1 MAGNL
6 SFLNHGKQRLWN
18 LGLLVLGLIF
28 CFGVFSFSGA
38 PFLQAA
44 PPTQTTIR
52 GVWAHPGFF
61 GPEKDAATAKIRA
74 TLDGYVQA
82 GINTVIILVKSTSGH
97 VYFQSQ
103 IAVQDPA
110 YNWDFFGVL
119 LEEAKKRNI
128 SVHPWFCV
136 FPESAVLGRVREHPE
151 WLIMN
156 DKGEMTAAAN
166 AALPH
171 VREYEISLML
181 ELLKRYPVDW
191 VHLDYIRFPCFPEEP
206 YFSFDAQTRSLFEKT
221 WGQDPLALKAKDSGN
236 LFWNEWIEWN
246 GGQVTQF
253 VRDLRE
259 AVKVVGRP
267 VKISAAVFPAADKAK
282 VLIGQDWEEWA
293 KQGLIDMLCPM
304 LYTNHHGLF
313 EKYARRAMDIGRGRV
328 LVCPGIGIGTSH
340 NQNTPAGMWEQM
352 DISQRL
358 GGNGVI
364 FFSSSSL
371 TESFLQSLRLGRA
384 PTAQ

>member
-1 MAGNL
+1 MRSYPTIL
-6 SFLNHGKQRLWN
+6 KQRKNRFWKMAI
-18 LGLLVLGLIF
+18 LLFGLIRCPSLF
-28 CFGVFSFSGA
+28 CFSGA
-38 PFLQAA
+38 PFRQAA
-44 PPTQTTIR
+44 PPTKMAIR

-61 GPEKDAATAKIRA
+61 GTEKDSAAAKIKA

-103 IAVQDPA
+103 IGVQDPA
-110 YNWDFFGVL
+110 YNWDFFRVF

-156 DKGEMTAAAN
+156 DKAEMTAAAN
-166 AALPH
+166 AALPQ
-171 VREYEISLML
+171 VREYELGLML

-191 VHLDYIRFPCFPEEP
+191 VHLDYIRFPCSPQEP
-206 YFSFDAQTRSLFEKT
+206 YFSFDAQTRSLFEKA

-246 GGQVTQF
+246 GEQVTQF

-259 AVKVVGRP
+259 AVKAAGRP

-282 VLIGQDWEEWA
+282 VLIGQDWEAWA

-313 EKYARRAMDIGRGRV
+313 EKYARRAVEIGRGRV

-340 NQNTPAGMWEQM
+340 NQNTPAGMREQM

-371 TESFLQSLRLGRA
+371 TESFLQSLRSGRT

>member
-1 MAGNL
+1 ML
-6 SFLNHGKQRLWN
+6 SHPTILIHRKKRLWKM
-18 LGLLVLGLIF
+18 GLLLLGLIL
-28 CFGVFSFSGA
+28 CHGVLCFSGA
-38 PFLQAA
+38 PFRQAS
-44 PPTQTTIR
+44 PPTKMTIR

-61 GPEKDAATAKIRA
+61 GTEKDSAAAKIKA

-97 VYFQSQ
+97 VYFKSQ
-103 IAVQDPA
+103 IGVQDPA
-110 YNWDFFGVL
+110 YNWDFFGVFF
-119 LEEAKKRNI
+119 EEAKKRNI

-156 DKGEMTAAAN
+156 DKAELTAAVN
-166 AALPH
+166 AALPQ
-171 VREYEISLML
+171 VREYELSLML

-191 VHLDYIRFPCFPEEP
+191 IHLDYIRFPCFPEEP
-206 YFSFDAQTRSLFEKT
+206 YFSFDAQTRSLFEKA

-259 AVKVVGRP
+259 AVKAAGRP

-282 VLIGQDWEEWA
+282 VLIGQDWEGWA

-313 EKYARRAMDIGRGRV
+313 EKYARRAVDIGSGRV

-340 NQNTPAGMWEQM
+340 NQNTPAGMLEQM
-352 DISQRL
+352 NISQRL

-371 TESFLQSLRLGRA
+371 TESFLQGLRSGRA
-384 PTAQ
+384 PTVQ

>member
-1 MAGNL
+1 ML
-6 SFLNHGKQRLWN
+6 SHPTILNHGKQRLWN
-18 LGLLVLGLIF
+18 LGLLVLGFIF
-28 CFGVFSFSGA
+28 CFSVFSFSGA
-38 PFLQAA
+38 PFRQAT
-44 PPTQTTIR
+44 PPTKMAIR

-61 GPEKDAATAKIRA
+61 GLEKDAATAKIRA

-110 YNWDFFGVL
+110 YNWDFFGVFFD
-119 LEEAKKRNI
+119 EAKKRNI

-166 AALPH
+166 AALPQ

-191 VHLDYIRFPCFPEEP
+191 VHLDYIRFPCSPEEP
-206 YFSFDAQTRSLFEKT
+206 YFSFDAQTRSLFEKA

-259 AVKVVGRP
+259 AVRVVGRP

-282 VLIGQDWEEWA
+282 VLIGQDWEEWV

-313 EKYARRAMDIGRGRV
+313 EKYARRAVEIGRGRV

-352 DISQRL
+352 NISQRL

-371 TESFLQSLRLGRA
+371 TESFLQSLRSGRA
-384 PTAQ
+384 PAAQ

>member
-1 MAGNL
+1 ML
-6 SFLNHGKQRLWN
+6 
-18 LGLLVLGLIF
+18 LGLIF
-28 CFGVFSFSGA
+28 CLGLFGFSGSA
-38 PFLQAA
+38 SRQAA
-44 PPTQTTIR
+44 SPAKMAIR

-61 GPEKDAATAKIRA
+61 GTEKDSAAAKIKA

-97 VYFQSQ
+97 IYFQSQ
-103 IAVQDPA
+103 IGVQDPA
-110 YNWDFFGVL
+110 YKWDFFGVFFD
-119 LEEAKKRNI
+119 EAKKRNI

-156 DKGEMTAAAN
+156 DTGEMTAAAN
-166 AALPH
+166 AALPQ
-171 VREYEISLML
+171 VREYELSLML

-191 VHLDYIRFPCFPEEP
+191 IHLDYIRFPCSPEEP
-206 YFSFDAQTRSLFEKT
+206 YFSFDAQTRSLFEKA
-221 WGQDPLALKAKDSGN
+221 WGQDPLALKSKDSGN

-246 GGQVTQF
+246 GEQVTQF

-259 AVKVVGRP
+259 TVKTAGRP

-282 VLIGQDWEEWA
+282 VLIGQDWEGWA

-313 EKYARRAMDIGRGRV
+313 EKYARRAVDIGSGRV

-340 NQNTPAGMWEQM
+340 NQNTPAGMREQM
-352 DISQRL
+352 NISQRL

-371 TESFLQSLRLGRA
+371 TESFLQSLRSGRA

>member
-1 MAGNL
+1 MPSDLSILNRGKRSLRNMAL
-6 SFLNHGKQRLWN
+6 LL
-18 LGLLVLGLIF
+18 LGAIL
-28 CFGVFSFSGA
+28 CFGVLRFSGA
-38 PFLQAA
+38 ASQQA
-44 PPTQTTIR
+44 PPPTKMAIR

-61 GPEKDAATAKIRA
+61 GTEKDAAAAKIRA
-74 TLDGYVQA
+74 TLDGYAQS

-103 IAVQDPA
+103 IGVQDPA
-110 YNWDFFGVL
+110 YNWDFFGIF
-119 LEEAKKRNI
+119 LEEARKRNI

-156 DKGEMTAAAN
+156 DKGEMTTAGN
-166 AALPH
+166 AALPQ
-171 VREYEISLML
+171 VREYELSLML
-181 ELLKRYPVDW
+181 ELLRKYPVDW
-191 VHLDYIRFPCFPEEP
+191 VHLDYIRFPCSPKEP
-206 YFSFDAQTRSLFEKT
+206 YFSFDAQTRSLFEKAR
-221 WGQDPLALKAKDSGN
+221 GQDPLALKAKDSGN

-246 GGQVTQF
+246 GEQVTQF

-259 AVKVVGRP
+259 AVKAAGRP

-282 VLIGQDWEEWA
+282 VLIGQDWEGWA
-293 KQGLIDMLCPM
+293 EQGLIDMLCPM

-313 EKYARRAMDIGRGRV
+313 EKYARRAVDIGRGRV

-340 NQNTPAGMWEQM
+340 NQNTPAGMLEQM
-352 DISQRL
+352 NISQRL

-364 FFSSSSL
+364 FFSSYSL
-371 TESFLQSLRLGRA
+371 TENFLQSLKSGRA
-384 PTAQ
+384 PAAQ

>member
-6 SFLNHGKQRLWN
+6 SFLNQGKQRLWN
-18 LGLLVLGLIF
+18 LGFLVLGLIL
-28 CFGVFSFSGA
+28 CLGVFSFSGA
-38 PFLQAA
+38 PFRQPT
-44 PPTQTTIR
+44 PPTKMAIR

-61 GPEKDAATAKIRA
+61 GTEKDPATAKIRA
-74 TLDGYVQA
+74 TLDGYIQA

-97 VYFQSQ
+97 VYFQSELG
-103 IAVQDPA
+103 VQDPA
-110 YNWDFFGVL
+110 YNWDFFGIFF
-119 LEEAKKRNI
+119 EEAKKRNI

-156 DKGEMTAAAN
+156 DKGEMTAAVN
-166 AALPH
+166 AALPQA
-171 VREYEISLML
+171 REYELSLML
-181 ELLKRYPVDW
+181 ELLRRYPVDW
-191 VHLDYIRFPCFPEEP
+191 IHLDYIRFPCSPEEP
-206 YFSFDAQTRSLFEKT
+206 YFSFDAQTRSLFEKAR
-221 WGQDPLALKAKDSGN
+221 GQDPLALKAKDSGN

-246 GGQVTQF
+246 GEQVTQF

-259 AVKVVGRP
+259 AVKAAGRP

-282 VLIGQDWEEWA
+282 VLIGQDWEGWA

-313 EKYARRAMDIGRGRV
+313 EKYARRAVDIGSGRV

-340 NQNTPAGMWEQM
+340 NQNTPAGMLEQM
-352 DISQRL
+352 NISQRL

-371 TESFLQSLRLGRA
+371 TESFLQSLRSGRA
-384 PTAQ
+384 PTVQ